1 MEAFVYQ
8 ALPQRVVFGFG
19 TLAGIAQEIDRLGCS
34 RAIVLA
40 TPQQEA
46 SARDKKTERLRAL
59 RLAKEAANPA
69 PLPQKRKK
77 K

>member
-1 MEAFVYQ
+1 MAATKGNFFKPTKASAEKKAADTNAV
-8 ALPQRVVFGFG
+8 AR
-19 TLAGIAQEIDRLGCS
+19 GIVE
-34 RAIVLA
+34 
-40 TPQQEA
+40 QEA

-69 PLPQKRKK
+69 PPPQKRKK